1 VSWKQPAIA
10 QKLIARLAA
19 EASPV
24 ELGGKN
30 LAEVLATRLRI
41 SSDEAR
47 PRIKL
52 AESLGPRT
60 AIPAKRWLPHAAE
73 AQADGLVGPEHLR
86 VIERFFDQLP
96 NCVDYQTRELAEA
109 DLARIGSG
117 LGPRSFAKPP
127 VGSWP

>member
-1 VSWKQPAIA
+1 MKHDRGSSSQSHWGRAPRYRRSVGFLTPR
-10 QKLIARLAA
+10 RL
-19 EASPV
+19 
-24 ELGGKN
+24 K
-30 LAEVLATRLRI
+30 
-41 SSDEAR
+41 
-47 PRIKL
+47 
-52 AESLGPRT
+52 RT
-60 AIPAKRWLPHAAE
+60 ASSAL
-73 AQADGLVGPEHLR
+73 HLR

>member
-1 VSWKQPAIA
+1 MKHD
-10 QKLIARLAA
+10 R
-19 EASPV
+19 
-24 ELGGKN
+24 G
-30 LAEVLATRLRI
+30 
-41 SSDEAR
+41 SSSQSHWGRA
-47 PRIKL
+47 PR
-52 AESLGPRT
+52 S
-60 AIPAKRWLPHAAE
+60 PAKRWLPHAAE

-127 VGSWP
+127 FGSRP